1 MKNRGDTRKSKERS
15 KSRGST
21 GGGDGKSSI
30 ASIDNNDAEQFK
42 AFVQNEV
49 NHHGF
54 ELTEE
59 EEKMV
64 QEAITMTL
72 IENKDCG
79 VDLDDFFGASDVEYG
94 EEIDEVF
101 E

>member
-1 MKNRGDTRKSKERS
+1 MKNRGGTWKSKERS

-21 GGGDGKSSI
+21 SGGDGKSSI

-64 QEAITMTL
+64 QEAIERTL
-72 IENKDCG
+72 IENKDSG
-79 VDLDDFFGASDVEYG
+79 VDLDDDSGASDDEDD
-94 EEIDEVF
+94 EETNEVF